1 MKGKRHTPEQ
11 IIKKLRTI
19 EGAQG
24 EGKSIAEA
32 CKQQAISEAT
42 YHRWQKQ
49 YRGMDEPTLK
59 QFKELQKQNTEL
71 KKMVAEQALDIRILK
86 EVAEGKW

>member
-11 IIKKLRTI
+11 IIKKLRAV
-19 EGAQG
+19 EAAVG
-24 EGKSIAEA
+24 EGKAIADA
-32 CKQQAISEAT
+32 CKQQVISMAT